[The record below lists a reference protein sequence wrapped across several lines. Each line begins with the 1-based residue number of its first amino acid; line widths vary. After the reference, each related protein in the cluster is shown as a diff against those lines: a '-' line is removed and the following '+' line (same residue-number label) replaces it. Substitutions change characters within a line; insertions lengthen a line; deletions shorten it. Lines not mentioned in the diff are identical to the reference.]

1 MLKKAVIAVS
11 IFLALLITAGVF
23 IYFKISPGL
32 KEVEARAEQEQKLL
46 QPRLVKGDGK
56 FERHPFYTSE
66 HLGNISQ
73 IRVGWPADR
82 EGADI
87 AVVGSR
93 GADFIDLAS
102 QIKKQIQFSTN
113 QRGSVT
119 VARTSAAG
127 GYGYLTRDESWTAP
141 AMLFDEEGQL
151 RWRSNSAWGVD
162 DSAPGDVLGDGKLSV
177 VIGFNGSGGIALLD
191 GQGQSVWRKKEGN
204 VWHVETL
211 DIKGNG
217 REEILH
223 SNASGQLLVRG
234 AKGELIAQYL
244 PGVYVSWF
252 AITRWGDESKPTHIL
267 VPTTQRREGCCT
279 PVFVVLDAHGKTVA
293 ERESPLGDV
302 LNRTAATPVR
312 FGKHDDYFAILQN
325 NFARGRSMLLLYGK
339 DGEIVYQEILG
350 ESCLGLAAVPI
361 KDAERLLV
369 GCEGKIWEYSPVA
382 EAQNVPK
389 DIALSKPRNRM
400 QLVAPDWA
408 H

>member
-1 MLKKAVIAVS
+1 MLKKAIIAVS
-11 IFLALLITAGVF
+11 IFLALLIAAGVF
-23 IYFKISPGL
+23 VYYKLSPDI

-46 QPRLVKGDGK
+46 QPRLVKGSGK
-56 FERHPFYTSE
+56 FERHPFYTNE
-66 HLGNISQ
+66 RLGNISQ

-87 AVVGSR
+87 VVVGSR

-113 QRGSVT
+113 QNTSVT

-151 RWRSNSAWGVD
+151 RWRSKGPWSGVD

-177 VIGFNGSGGIALLD
+177 VIGFNGGGGIALLD
-191 GQGQSVWRKKEGN
+191 GQGHSVWNKREGN

-211 DIKGNG
+211 DIEGNG

-223 SNASGQLLVRG
+223 SNAKGQLLVRD
-234 AKGELIAQYL
+234 AKGKLIAQYL
-244 PGVYVSWF
+244 PGSYVSWF
-252 AITRWGDESKPTHIL
+252 AITRWGDEPKPTHIL
-267 VPTTQRREGCCT
+267 VPTKRRREGCCT
-279 PVFVVLDAHGKTVA
+279 PVFVVLDAHGKIVA
-293 ERESPLGDV
+293 ERESPLGSV

-325 NFARGRSMLLLYGK
+325 NFARGRSMVLLYDK
-339 DGEIVYQEILG
+339 DGQIVYQEVLG
-350 ESCLGLAAVPI
+350 ESCLGLAVVPI

-369 GCEGKIWEYSPVA
+369 GCEGKIWQYSPVV
-382 EAQNVPK
+382 EAQSAPK
-389 DIALSKPRNRM
+389 DITLQS
-400 QLVAPDWA
+400 